1 MLPATPRL
9 SLGAPTVLWK
19 QVADGAVVETGIAD
33 HFDRIFR
40 IDAAPGRF

>member
-9 SLGAPTVLWK
+9 SLSALTVLWK
-19 QVADGAVVETGIAD
+19 QVADDAVVETGIAD

>member
-40 IDAAPGRF
+40 NDAAPGRF